1 LYEATPVKN
10 SVKKTI
16 EKIKFALNKRFVIPH
31 GTTLDRVIS
40 SLSQSE
46 KLVFWILVL
55 VLILSTLSIFSKV
68 NDSVLV
74 EIKAPGGS
82 FTEGVVGFPRFVNP
96 VLALS
101 DADRDLV
108 SLIYSGLLKA
118 TPEGG
123 LIPDLAE
130 GYTVSDD
137 GLVYEFTL
145 KEGVVFHDGEP
156 VTVDDIIFTL
166 DKTLDTTLKSAQ
178 RANWDGILT
187 EKINDRTIR
196 FTLARP
202 YAPFLQNTTIGIL
215 PKHIWGHVDSKE
227 FPFSEINTSPVGSGP
242 YAVRSVKKN
251 SSDIP
256 ETYILTSFKEY
267 ALNKPFINK
276 ITLRFYQNE
285 TDLISAFN
293 KGSIDAVNS
302 ISPEAITHIKAERIE
317 RTPLPR
323 IFAVFFNQNTAQIF
337 SHIEVRKAL
346 NTAVDKGNIV
356 DTVLTGYGTPID
368 GPIPPLSINRK
379 TAAFP
384 TEENSDRIA
393 EAKDILSR
401 NGWKF
406 DEEVGVWMSSDKE
419 PLRFSVATS
428 NVPELKAV
436 AAILESVWEELG
448 AEVEI
453 KVFEAGNLNQNIIR
467 PREYDALLFGEVI
480 GRELDLFAFWH
491 SSQRNDPGLNI
502 ALYANITADALLEKG
517 RTFLNTEQRDETY
530 LKFEEEI
537 KKDIPA
543 IFLYSPDFIYIIP
556 ERIQGVSLGSVTT
569 SGDRFLNVHEWFIRT
584 DKVWSI
590 FSE

>member
-1 LYEATPVKN
+1 MREATLVKN

-16 EKIKFALNKRFVIPH
+16 GKIKPVLNKRFTIPH
-31 GTTLDRVIS
+31 ETVLNKAVS
-40 SLSQSE
+40 SLSQFE
-46 KLVFWILVL
+46 KLVFWVL
-55 VLILSTLSIFSKV
+55 VSVLIVSTLSIFSKV
-68 NDSVLV
+68 NNSILV
-74 EIKAPGGS
+74 EVEAPGGS
-82 FTEGVVGFPRFVNP
+82 LTEGVVGFPRFINP

-130 GYTVSDD
+130 GYTVSDN
-137 GLVYEFTL
+137 GLVYEFTI
-145 KEGVVFHDGEP
+145 KESAIFHDGKP
-156 VTVDDIIFTL
+156 VTTDDVVFTL
-166 DKTLDTTLKSAQ
+166 NKTLDTTLKSAQ

-187 EKINDRTIR
+187 EKIDARTIR

-215 PKHIWGHVDSKE
+215 PKHIWEYVDSE
-227 FPFSEINTSPVGSGP
+227 QFPFSEINTTPIGSGP
-242 YAVRSVKKN
+242 YKVTSVKKN
-251 SSDIP
+251 SSEIP
-256 ETYILTSFKEY
+256 ETYVLTSFKEY
-267 ALNKPFINK
+267 TLNKPFINK
-276 ITLRFYQNE
+276 IVLHFYQNE
-285 TDLISAFN
+285 ADLISAFN

-302 ISPEAITHIKAERIE
+302 ISPEAIAHINPERIE

-346 NTAVDKGNIV
+346 DTAVDKSKV
-356 DTVLTGYGTPID
+356 VKDALSGYGTPIN
-368 GPIPPLSINRK
+368 GPIPPLSINRDVI
-379 TAAFP
+379 TTP
-384 TEENSDRIA
+384 TTEDTDRIT
-393 EAKDILSR
+393 EAKDILTR
-401 NGWKF
+401 NGWEF
-406 DEEVGVWMSSDKE
+406 DEELRVWISPDKE
-419 PLRFSVATS
+419 PLKFSIATS

-436 AAILESVWEELG
+436 ATILESTWEELG
-448 AEVEI
+448 ADVEVKI
-453 KVFEAGNLNQNIIR
+453 FEPGNLNQNIIR

-517 RTFLNTEQRDETY
+517 RTLLDTEQRDETY
-530 LKFEEEI
+530 LKFEKEI
-537 KKDIPA
+537 KKDVPA

-569 SGDRFLNVHEWFIRT
+569 SGDRFLGVHQWFINT
-584 DKVWSI
+584 DKVWGI
-590 FSE
+590 FSK